1 MTDARNFRVGLF
13 VLGGLVL
20 IVAFALALGGGSLF
34 RTPLVFETYFD
45 ESVQGLE
52 VGSPVKFRGVK
63 LGTVSAIGFV
73 GDYYELGSTE
83 NELAY
88 GSKVL
93 VRMRMEADEDETA
106 PASERRPGVNLE
118 RMIDRG
124 LRLRLTSQGITGTSF
139 VQADYV
145 SPEQHPPM
153 KIVWTPRHLYI
164 PSAPSVF
171 REFSQAAERILA
183 RLENADVEKVLNNL
197 NGLIVSLTRTVDG
210 VDGGRLQ
217 RDVTGLIDDLRGTNA
232 RIQRSIESGK
242 YDFEV
247 ALENLR
253 VASENLRDLTDTA
266 KSYPSLMILGNPP
279 PEGAAQ

>member
-34 RTPLVFETYFD
+34 RTPMMFETYFD

-63 LGTVSAIGFV
+63 IGTVSGIGFV
-73 GDYYELGSTE
+73 GDHYELGSTE
-83 NELAY
+83 DELVY

-93 VRMRMEADEDETA
+93 VRMRLEADEDETA
-106 PASERRPGVNLE
+106 PSSDDRPGVNLE
-118 RMIDRG
+118 HMIDRG

-145 SPEQHPPM
+145 SPGQHPPM
-153 KIVWTPRHLYI
+153 KIIWTPRSLYI

-171 REFSQAAERILA
+171 REFSRAAERILT
-183 RLENADVEKVLNNL
+183 RLEEADVEKVLDNL

-210 VDGGRLQ
+210 MDGERFQ
-217 RDVTGLIDDLRGTNA
+217 RDVTSLIDDLRGTNA